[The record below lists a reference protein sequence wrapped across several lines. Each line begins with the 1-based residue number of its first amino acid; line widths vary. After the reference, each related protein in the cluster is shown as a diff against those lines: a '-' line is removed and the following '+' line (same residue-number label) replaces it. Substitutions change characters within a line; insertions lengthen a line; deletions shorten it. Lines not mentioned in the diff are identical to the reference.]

1 MRTGA
6 DYIESVRDG
15 RKVWVLGE
23 GLVDDITSHP
33 ATKAMVDVY
42 ATWYD
47 RHLDPAWHE
56 SLLTPTSH
64 GEGVGYPLAF
74 LVPKSSGDLEQMGR
88 SYAATL
94 FDSAGNLTH
103 TPAYGNLIAM
113 GLLDTIRRVNLS
125 KEEVEKAEA
134 YGSGVRRDQRFV
146 TLANGN
152 APLGFR
158 FRDQPEDRKSI
169 HLVRETGAGLIV
181 SGKLSMH
188 TSPAYAEEVYIGSA
202 GGVMLNGRKATMAIS
217 VNAPGVTVVC
227 RKIAARHDNPFI
239 APLSSKFDELD
250 GQVWLDNVLVPWERI
265 FFTSDTSSTAG
276 FAWLAWHQLYCWAA
290 KAEYC
295 LGLALACADVMSL
308 KENQGMTDLIV
319 DMVVEVQKL
328 RTAFVAAE
336 RDPQVTDCGEY
347 YPNVLHLAAGSMTA
361 LQTRQRLTEILRIL
375 PGSSLVMAPSD
386 DDLADSRTAAS
397 LEEAFGGGGYSAIQR
412 AALLNLVW
420 DHVSSGLDGRESAFE
435 LHANGGRNAWRN
447 RLRLAFEDYNSL
459 ANNALSHLQVAMP
472 PLDLTDLMKKPAPP
486 RQSAAALT
494 AITPPTNPAS

>member
-1 MRTGA
+1 
-6 DYIESVRDG
+6 
-15 RKVWVLGE
+15 
-23 GLVDDITSHP
+23 
-33 ATKAMVDVY
+33 
-42 ATWYD
+42 
-47 RHLDPAWHE
+47 
-56 SLLTPTSH
+56 
-64 GEGVGYPLAF
+64 
-74 LVPKSSGDLEQMGR
+74 VPKQPTDLELMGR

-103 TPAYGNLIAM
+103 TPAYGNLIAL
-113 GLLDTIRRVNLS
+113 GLQDTIRRVNLS

-134 YGSGVRRDQRFV
+134 YAAGVRREQHFV

-158 FRDQPEDRKSI
+158 FREQPEERRSI
-169 HLVRETGAGLIV
+169 RLVRETGAGLII

-188 TSPAYAEEVYIGSA
+188 TSPAYAEEIYIASA
-202 GGVMLNGRKATMAIS
+202 GGVMVNGRKATMSIA

-227 RKIAARHDNPFI
+227 RKIAARHSNPFI

-250 GQVWLDNVLVPWERI
+250 GQVWLENVLVPWDHV
-265 FFTSDTSSTAG
+265 FFTSDTSSPAG
-276 FAWLAWHQLYCWAA
+276 FAWLAWHQLYCWVA
-290 KAEYC
+290 KAEFC
-295 LGLALACADVMSL
+295 LGLALACADVMGL
-308 KENQGMTDLIV
+308 KENPAMADLIV
-319 DMVVEVQKL
+319 DMMVEVQKM

-347 YPNVLHLAAGSMTA
+347 YPNALHLSAGSMTA
-361 LQTRQRLTEILRIL
+361 FESRQRLTEILRIL

-386 DDLADSRTAAS
+386 EDLADSRTALS
-397 LEEAFGGGGYSAIQR
+397 LEESFGGGGYTAAQR

-447 RLRLAFEDYNSL
+447 RLRLTFKDYNEL
-459 ANNALSHLQVAMP
+459 ANNALAHLQVAMP
-472 PLDLTDLMKKPAPP
+472 ELDLTDLMKKPAPP
-486 RQSAAALT
+486 RQSQAALT